1 MCIRDSPGYVGYE
14 EGGYLTEAVRRRPY
28 SLLLL
33 DEVEKAHP
41 DVFNI
46 LLQVL
51 EDGRLTD
58 GQGRTV
64 DFRNTVVVMTSN
76 LGSHLIQEMAG
87 EDNYAAMKSAVM
99 DVVGTHFRP
108 EFINRVD
115 ESVVFHPLQQSQI
128 RGIAEIQL
136 GALKQ
141 RLAERELTLELS
153 DAFMDHLV
161 SAGFD
166 PVYGARPLKRAIQQ
180 ELENP
185 LAQRILSGEFAPGD
199 VISVDLEEGEPAFSA
214 AAA

>member
-1 MCIRDSPGYVGYE
+1 
-14 EGGYLTEAVRRRPY
+14 
-28 SLLLL
+28 LLL

-58 GQGRTV
+58 GHGRTV

-87 EDNYAAMKSAVM
+87 EENYEAMKSAVM
-99 DVVGTHFRP
+99 NVVGTHFRP

-128 RGIAEIQL
+128 RGIADIQL
-136 GALKQ
+136 QALRQ
-141 RLAERELTLELS
+141 RLAERELGLEIS
-153 DAFMDHLV
+153 EAFMEYLV

-185 LAQRILSGEFAPGD
+185 LAQRILSGEFEPGQT
-199 VISVDLEEGEPAFSA
+199 VLVDLDKEAPVFNTSQA
-214 AAA
+214 A